1 MIDLYVYM
9 YVCIYIYIYVYVY
22 VRIYVPIK
30 HGDFPCRYVESAVG
44 KSIDLCNRHGAEA
57 SASKPPRTSKNL
69 YDFHQ
74 ALGDGYQTKDKL
86 FWCELQRTRVLTQN
100 HIYIY
105 ICIYHIIMIT
115 RFSSCTCSTDFGKFK
130 PHWFRKAAQQVPCPN
145 IKFNE
150 HNVVIMIL
158 FLYYAKPFLFSG
170 STLVFRNTTDVY
182 NYFRPKLGLRS
193 NEG

>member
-1 MIDLYVYM
+1 M
-9 YVCIYIYIYVYVY
+9 
-22 VRIYVPIK
+22 
-30 HGDFPCRYVESAVG
+30 G
-44 KSIDLCNRHGAEA
+44 KSIDLCNRHGVEA

-69 YDFHQ
+69 HDFHQ

-100 HIYIY
+100 QIQYIY
-105 ICIYHIIMIT
+105 IIMIT
-115 RFSSCTCSTDFGKFK
+115 RFSSCTCSTVFGKFK
-130 PHWFRKAAQQVPCPN
+130 PHWFRKAAQQMPCPN

-150 HNVVIMIL
+150 HNVIIMIL

-170 STLVFRNTTDVY
+170 STLVFRNMTDVY
-182 NYFRPKLGLRS
+182 NYFWAKLRS